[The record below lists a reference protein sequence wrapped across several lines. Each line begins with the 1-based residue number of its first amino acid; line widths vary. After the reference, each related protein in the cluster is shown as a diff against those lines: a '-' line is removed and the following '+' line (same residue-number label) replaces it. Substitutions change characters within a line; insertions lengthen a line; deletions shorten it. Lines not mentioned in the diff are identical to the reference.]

1 MWNTPYHGHSAKP
14 SDRRRN
20 CRGRDIPARLP
31 GGLTELVRLLGA
43 QAAREFL
50 SREPID
56 SACVS
61 PHPCPDGTFIA
72 TGTATG

>member
-1 MWNTPYHGHSAKP
+1 MSSNPYHGHSAKP
-14 SDRRRN
+14 SDRRGN
-20 CRGRDIPARLP
+20 CRGRDITSRLP
-31 GGLTELVRLLGA
+31 GGLTELARLLGA

-50 SREPID
+50 CRERID

-61 PHPCPDGTFIA
+61 PHPYPDGTFIA